1 MAAGLWTLSSSEP
14 GRFPA
19 HRPPLAPAPSAGEA
33 EDRVA
38 LRSVVLQA
46 EQGQIQI
53 HTENIF
59 PIIKKAV
66 YSGHEVFL
74 RELVSN
80 GVDAISKRRMAAMA
94 GDCSE
99 GPEGKISIRIDR
111 EAKTL
116 TISDNGIGMSA
127 DEVKRYINQVAFS
140 SAEDF
145 LEKYK
150 SESDAIIGHFGLGFY
165 SSFMVAKQV
174 ELVTL
179 SAREGSE
186 AVCWSCDGSP
196 SFNLEGAERSEPG
209 TDVVLHLM
217 EEELEYIEPA
227 RIKTLITTYCDFM
240 PVEVQLEGE
249 TVNKREAPWRKS
261 ARDLK
266 DEDYIELYRYLY
278 PFQGDPLLWVHLNT
292 DYPYNLQGILYF
304 PKFTGRADWEKG
316 EIRLYCNQVFVSDSI
331 KEVVP
336 RYLLPLRGVIDSPDI
351 PLNVSRSA
359 LQTDRRVRSIGGFVA
374 KKVGDRLKELHR
386 DDPKRYAE
394 IWESLAPFIKIGAME
409 DEKFADQVAELV
421 LFGTT
426 APAKEQPAGDQD
438 GDAWSDV
445 SKVIDPIPGEGGKA
459 YTTLSGYRARL
470 DAAHDKRILYCTDE
484 AAQAGALALWKSQ
497 GAEVLLADTFIDS
510 QFIPWLEY
518 RHEELKFQR
527 VDAELDDSLQ
537 EKDSELADAEGKD
550 ASEKLRELFKAALA
564 NDKVT
569 IQVQSLKGDTAPAA
583 LILLPE
589 QMRRINDMGAL
600 MEQRLPGLP
609 EHHVLLVN
617 RRHRLVEGLL
627 KLSAGSVITTPGA
640 GAAASPSQ
648 QLADDLGRHL
658 YEMARLA
665 VGGLEPNELA
675 GFQQRSAD
683 LMGRLMERGL

>member
-1 MAAGLWTLSSSEP
+1 M
-14 GRFPA
+14 GRGIWAIPRRVPA
-19 HRPPLAPAPSAGEA
+19 
-33 EDRVA
+33 
-38 LRSVVLQA
+38 VLQA

-99 GPEGKISIRIDR
+99 GSDGKIQIRLDR

-116 TISDNGIGMSA
+116 TISDNGIGMTA

-165 SSFMVAKQV
+165 SSFMVAAQV

-186 AVCWSCDGSP
+186 AVRWSCDGSP
-196 SFNLEGAERSEPG
+196 RFSLEAASRSEAG
-209 TDVVLHLM
+209 TDVILHLM

-261 ARDLK
+261 PRDLS
-266 DEDYIELYRYLY
+266 DQDYIELYRYLY

-304 PKFTGRADWEKG
+304 PKLTGRADWEKG
-316 EIRLYCNQVFVSDSI
+316 EIKLYCNQVFVSDSI

-386 DDPKRYAE
+386 DEPKRYAE

-409 DEKFADQVAELV
+409 DDKFADQVADLV

-426 APAKEQPAGDQD
+426 SPAT
-438 GDAWSDV
+438 DADSA
-445 SKVIDPIPGEGGKA
+445 DPIPAEGGKTF
-459 YTTLSGYRARL
+459 TTLSGYRSRL
-470 DAAHDKRILYCTDE
+470 DAANDKRILYCTDE
-484 AAQAGALALWKSQ
+484 AGQAGALALWKSQ

-527 VDAELDDSLQ
+527 VDAELDDTLQ
-537 EKDSELADAEGKD
+537 DKESELADAEGKD
-550 ASEKLRELFKAALA
+550 SSEKLRDLFKAALA
-564 NDKVT
+564 DDKVT
-569 IQVQSLKGDTAPAA
+569 IQVQALKGDNAPAA

-609 EHHVLLVN
+609 DHHVLLIN
-617 RRHRLVEGLL
+617 RRHKLVEGLL
-627 KLSAGSVITTPGA
+627 KLSAGSVIT
-640 GAAASPSQ
+640 GAAGGSPSQ
-648 QLADDLGRHL
+648 QLADDLSRHL

-665 VGGLEPNELA
+665 VGGLEPNQLA
-675 GFQQRSAD
+675 GFQQRSSD

>member
-1 MAAGLWTLSSSEP
+1 MT
-14 GRFPA
+14 
-19 HRPPLAPAPSAGEA
+19 
-33 EDRVA
+33 
-38 LRSVVLQA
+38 VL

-99 GPEGKISIRIDR
+99 GPEGTIAIRIDR

-116 TISDNGIGMSA
+116 TISDNGIGMTA

-150 SESDAIIGHFGLGFY
+150 SEGDAIIGHFGLGFY
-165 SSFMVAKQV
+165 SSFMVASRV
-174 ELVTL
+174 ELVSL
-179 SAREGSE
+179 SARPEAE
-186 AVCWSCDGSP
+186 AVRWSCDGSP
-196 SFNLEGAERSEPG
+196 NFSLEGAERSEPG
-209 TDVVLHLM
+209 TDVILHLM
-217 EEELEYIEPA
+217 EEELEYIEPS
-227 RIKTLITTYCDFM
+227 RIRTLITTYCDFL
-240 PVEVQLEGE
+240 PVAVQLDGE

-261 ARDLK
+261 PRELSD
-266 DEDYIELYRYLY
+266 DDYITLYRYLY

-304 PKFTGRADWEKG
+304 PRITGRADWEKG

-386 DDPKRYAE
+386 DEPARYAA
-394 IWESLAPFIKIGAME
+394 IWDSLAPFIKIGAME
-409 DEKFADQVAELV
+409 DEKFAEQVADLI
-421 LFGTT
+421 LYGTT
-426 APAKEQPAGDQD
+426 AAAAQPAE
-438 GDAWSDV
+438 DAEEATSL
-445 SKVIDPIPGEGGKA
+445 DPVATEGRT
-459 YTTLSGYRARL
+459 YTTLAGYRGRL
-470 DAAHDKRILYCTDE
+470 PADNATRILYCTDE
-484 AAQAGALALWKSQ
+484 AGQAGALALWKGQ
-497 GAEVLLADTFIDS
+497 GAEVLLADTLIDS
-510 QFIPWLEY
+510 QFIPWLEA
-518 RHEELKFQR
+518 RHGDLRFQR
-527 VDAELDDSLQ
+527 VDAELDDSLH
-537 EKDSELADAEGKD
+537 EPETDLADAEGKD
-550 ASEKLRELFKAALA
+550 SGEKLRDLFKTAL
-564 NDKVT
+564 NDEKIT
-569 IQVQSLKGDTAPAA
+569 IQVQSLKGEGSPAA

-589 QMRRINDMGAL
+589 QMRRLNDMGAL

-609 EHHVLLVN
+609 DHHVLLVN
-617 RRHRLVEGLL
+617 RRHPLVEGLL
-627 KLSAGSVITTPGA
+627 KLSSGAVITGA
-640 GAAASPSQ
+640 GGTSPSQ
-648 QLADDLGRHL
+648 QLAEDLSRHV

-665 VGGLEPNELA
+665 VGGLEPNQLA
-675 GFQQRSAD
+675 GFQQRSSD
-683 LMGRLMERGL
+683 LMGQLMQRGL

>member
-1 MAAGLWTLSSSEP
+1 M
-14 GRFPA
+14 
-19 HRPPLAPAPSAGEA
+19 
-33 EDRVA
+33 
-38 LRSVVLQA
+38 VLQA

-80 GVDAISKRRMAAMA
+80 GVDAISKRRMASMA

-116 TISDNGIGMSA
+116 TISDNGIGMTA

-150 SESDAIIGHFGLGFY
+150 QESDAIIGHFGLGFY

-174 ELVTL
+174 ELVTR
-179 SAREGSE
+179 SARGEAE
-186 AVCWSCDGSP
+186 AVRWSCDGSP
-196 SFNLEGAERSEPG
+196 NFSLEAAERSEPG
-209 TDVVLHLM
+209 TDVILHLM
-217 EEELEYIEPA
+217 EEEEEYIEPA
-227 RIKTLITTYCDFM
+227 RIRTLITTYCDFM

-261 ARDLK
+261 PRELT

-304 PKFTGRADWEKG
+304 PKSTGRADWEKG
-316 EIRLYCNQVFVSDSI
+316 EIKLYCNQVFVSDSI

-359 LQTDRRVRSIGGFVA
+359 LQTDRRVRSIGNFVA

-386 DDPKRYAE
+386 DEPKRYAE

-426 APAKEQPAGDQD
+426 AAAAEGDN
-438 GDAWSDV
+438 A
-445 SKVIDPIPGEGGKA
+445 DPIAAEAGKSF
-459 YTTLSGYRARL
+459 TTLGGYRSRL
-470 DAAHDKRILYCTDE
+470 SSDNDKRILYCTDE
-484 AAQAGALALWKSQ
+484 AGQAGALALWKSQ
-497 GAEVLLADTFIDS
+497 GAEVLLADTFIDT

-527 VDAELDDSLQ
+527 VDSELDDSLQ
-537 EKDSELADAEGKD
+537 EKESELSDAEGKD
-550 ASEKLRELFKAALA
+550 SSEKLRDLFKAALA

-569 IQVQSLKGDTAPAA
+569 IQVQALKGENAPAA

-589 QMRRINDMGAL
+589 QMRRMNDMGAL

-609 EHHVLLVN
+609 DHHVLLVN
-617 RRHRLVEGLL
+617 RKHRLVEGLI
-627 KLSAGSVITTPGA
+627 KLSAGSVLTGTGT
-640 GAAASPSQ
+640 SPSQ
-648 QLADDLGRHL
+648 ELADNLGRHL

-675 GFQQRSAD
+675 GFQQRSCD
-683 LMGRLMERGL
+683 LMGQLMERGL

>member
-1 MAAGLWTLSSSEP
+1 
-14 GRFPA
+14 
-19 HRPPLAPAPSAGEA
+19 
-33 EDRVA
+33 
-38 LRSVVLQA
+38 VVLQA

-80 GVDAISKRRMAAMA
+80 GVDAISKRRMASMA

-99 GPEGKISIRIDR
+99 GAEGKISIRIDR

-116 TISDNGIGMSA
+116 TISDNGIGMTA

-150 SESDAIIGHFGLGFY
+150 QESDAIIGHFGLGFY

-174 ELVTL
+174 ELVTR
-179 SAREGSE
+179 SARGESE
-186 AVCWSCDGSP
+186 AVRWSCDGSP
-196 SFNLEGAERSEPG
+196 NFSLEAAERSEPG
-209 TDVVLHLM
+209 TDVILHLM
-217 EEELEYIEPA
+217 EEEEEYIEPA
-227 RIKTLITTYCDFM
+227 RIRTLITTYCDFM

-261 ARDLK
+261 PRELS

-304 PKFTGRADWEKG
+304 PKSTGRADWEKG
-316 EIRLYCNQVFVSDSI
+316 EIKLYCNQVFVSDSI

-359 LQTDRRVRSIGGFVA
+359 LQTDRRVRSIGNFVA

-386 DDPKRYAE
+386 DEPKRYAE

-426 APAKEQPAGDQD
+426 AAAAEGDN
-438 GDAWSDV
+438 A
-445 SKVIDPIPGEGGKA
+445 DPIAAEGGKA
-459 YTTLSGYRARL
+459 FTTLGGYRSRL
-470 DAAHDKRILYCTDE
+470 GSDNDKRILYCTDE
-484 AAQAGALALWKSQ
+484 AGQAGALALWKSQ
-497 GAEVLLADTFIDS
+497 GAEVLLADTFIDT

-527 VDAELDDSLQ
+527 VDSELDDSLQ
-537 EKDSELADAEGKD
+537 EKDNEISDAEGKD
-550 ASEKLRELFKAALA
+550 SSEKLRDLFKAALS

-569 IQVQSLKGDTAPAA
+569 VQVQALKGENAPAA

-589 QMRRINDMGAL
+589 QMRRMNDMGAL

-609 EHHVLLVN
+609 DHHVLLVN
-617 RRHRLVEGLL
+617 RKHRLVEGLI
-627 KLSAGSVITTPGA
+627 KLSAGSVITGA
-640 GAAASPSQ
+640 GSSPSQ
-648 QLADDLGRHL
+648 ALADNLSRHL

-675 GFQQRSAD
+675 GFQQRSCD
-683 LMGRLMERGL
+683 LMGQLMERGL

>member
-1 MAAGLWTLSSSEP
+1 MNA
-14 GRFPA
+14 
-19 HRPPLAPAPSAGEA
+19 
-33 EDRVA
+33 
-38 LRSVVLQA
+38 VVLQA

-99 GPEGKISIRIDR
+99 GPEPKISIRIDR

-150 SESDAIIGHFGLGFY
+150 QEDDAIIGHFGLGFY

-179 SAREGSE
+179 SARDGSE
-186 AVCWSCDGSP
+186 AVRWSCDGSP
-196 SFNLEGAERSEPG
+196 NFSLEAAERSEPG
-209 TDVVLHLM
+209 TDVILHLM
-217 EEELEYIEPA
+217 EEEEEYIEPA
-227 RIKTLITTYCDFM
+227 RIRTLITTYCDFM

-261 ARDLK
+261 PRDLT
-266 DEDYIELYRYLY
+266 DSDYIELYRYLY

-304 PKFTGRADWEKG
+304 PKSTGRADWEKG
-316 EIRLYCNQVFVSDSI
+316 EIKLYCNNVFVSDSI

-374 KKVGDRLKELHR
+374 KKVADRLKQLHR
-386 DDPKRYAE
+386 DERYAE

-409 DEKFADQVAELV
+409 DDKFAEQVADLV

-426 APAKEQPAGDQD
+426 AASGD
-438 GDAWSDV
+438 GDSP
-445 SKVIDPIPGEGGKA
+445 DPIPGENNKA
-459 YTTLSGYRARL
+459 FTTLAGYRSRL
-470 DAAHDKRILYCTDE
+470 SADNDKRILYCTDE
-484 AAQAGALALWKSQ
+484 AGQAGALALWKGQ
-497 GAEVLLADTFIDS
+497 GAEVLLADTFIDT

-527 VDAELDDSLQ
+527 VDSELDDSLQ
-537 EKDSELADAEGKD
+537 EKESELADADGKD
-550 ASEKLRELFKAALA
+550 SSEKVRDLFKSALN

-569 IQVQSLKGDTAPAA
+569 IQVQALKGDNAPAA

-609 EHHVLLVN
+609 DHHVLLVN
-617 RRHRLVEGLL
+617 RKHRLVEGLL
-627 KLSAGSVITTPGA
+627 KLSAGSVITGGGA
-640 GAAASPSQ
+640 SSPSQ
-648 QLADDLGRHL
+648 QLADDLSRHV

-665 VGGLEPNELA
+665 VGGLEPNQLA
-675 GFQQRSAD
+675 GFQQRSCD
-683 LMGRLMERGL
+683 LMGQLMDRGL

>member
-1 MAAGLWTLSSSEP
+1 MP
-14 GRFPA
+14 
-19 HRPPLAPAPSAGEA
+19 
-33 EDRVA
+33 
-38 LRSVVLQA
+38 VLE

-80 GVDAISKRRMAAMA
+80 GVDAIAKRRMAAMG

-99 GPEGKISIRIDR
+99 GPEGAIQIRIDR
-111 EAKTL
+111 EARTL
-116 TISDNGIGMSA
+116 TISDNGIGMNA

-140 SAEDF
+140 SAEEF

-165 SSFMVAKQV
+165 SSFMVAREV

-186 AVCWSCDGSP
+186 AVRWTCDGSP
-196 SFNLEGAERSEPG
+196 SFKLEATERSEPG
-209 TDVVLHLM
+209 TDVILHLM
-217 EEELEYIEPA
+217 EEELEYLEPS
-227 RIKTLITTYCDFM
+227 RIRTLITTYCDFL
-240 PVEVQLEGE
+240 PVAVQLDGE
-249 TVNKREAPWRKS
+249 TVNKRQAPWRQS
-261 ARDLK
+261 PRDLS
-266 DEDYIELYRYLY
+266 DNDYIELYRYLY

-292 DYPYNLQGILYF
+292 DYPYTLQGILYF
-304 PKFTGRADWEKG
+304 PRITGRADWEKG

-386 DDPKRYAE
+386 DDPRRYAE
-394 IWESLAPFIKIGAME
+394 IWDSLAPFIKIGAME
-409 DEKFADQVAELV
+409 DDKFADQVAELI

-426 APAKEQPAGDQD
+426 APAQ
-438 GDAWSDV
+438 
-445 SKVIDPIPGEGGKA
+445 EGGEAELASPDPVACGDRA
-459 YTTLSGYRARL
+459 YTTLAGYRSRL
-470 DAAHDKRILYCTDE
+470 EAGKDTRILYCTDE

-497 GAEVLLADTFIDS
+497 GAEVLLADTLIDS
-510 QFIPWLEY
+510 QFIPWLEH
-518 RHEELKFQR
+518 RHGELKFQR

-537 EKDSELADAEGKD
+537 EKESELTDAEGKD
-550 ASEKLRELFKAALA
+550 AGEKLRELFRSALA
-564 NDKVT
+564 NDRITV
-569 IQVQSLKGDTAPAA
+569 QVQSLKGENAPAA

-589 QMRRINDMGAL
+589 QMRRLNDMGAL

-617 RRHRLVEGLL
+617 RRHPLVEGLRR
-627 KLSAGSVITTPGA
+627 LSEGSVLTAGGA
-640 GAAASPSQ
+640 VSPSQ
-648 QLADDLGRHL
+648 QLATELGRHL

-675 GFQQRSAD
+675 GFQQRSCD

>member
-1 MAAGLWTLSSSEP
+1 M
-14 GRFPA
+14 
-19 HRPPLAPAPSAGEA
+19 RP
-33 EDRVA
+33 
-38 LRSVVLQA
+38 VVLQA

-99 GPEGKISIRIDR
+99 GSEGQIRIRIDR

-116 TISDNGIGMSA
+116 TISDNGIGMTA

-150 SESDAIIGHFGLGFY
+150 QENDAIIGHFGLGFY

-186 AVCWSCDGSP
+186 AVRWSCDGSP
-196 SFNLEGAERSEPG
+196 NFSLEAGERSEAG
-209 TDVVLHLM
+209 TDVILHLM

-227 RIKTLITTYCDFM
+227 RIRTLITTYCDFM

-261 ARDLK
+261 PRDLT
-266 DEDYIELYRYLY
+266 DNDYIELYRYLY

-304 PKFTGRADWEKG
+304 PKSTGRADWEKG
-316 EIRLYCNQVFVSDSI
+316 EIKLYCNQVFVSDSI

-374 KKVGDRLKELHR
+374 KKVGDRLKDLHR

-409 DEKFADQVAELV
+409 DEKFADQVSELV
-421 LFGTT
+421 LFGST
-426 APAKEQPAGDQD
+426 ASAAD
-438 GDAWSDV
+438 GDSP
-445 SKVIDPIPGEGGKA
+445 DPIPGTEGMA
-459 YTTLSGYRARL
+459 YTTLGGYRSRL
-470 DAAHDKRILYCTDE
+470 DQTNDKRILYCTDE
-484 AAQAGALALWKSQ
+484 AGQAGALALWKSQ
-497 GAEVLLADTFIDS
+497 GAEVLLADTFIDT

-518 RHEELKFQR
+518 RHNELKFQR
-527 VDAELDDSLQ
+527 VDSELDDSLQ
-537 EKDSELADAEGKD
+537 DKDNELSDADGKDS
-550 ASEKLRELFKAALA
+550 SEKLRDLFKTALA

-569 IQVQSLKGDTAPAA
+569 IQVRALKGDQAPAA

-609 EHHVLLVN
+609 DHHVLLVN
-617 RRHRLVEGLL
+617 RRHALVEGLL
-627 KLSAGSVITTPGA
+627 KLSAGSVLTTA
-640 GAAASPSQ
+640 GQSPSQ
-648 QLADDLGRHL
+648 QLADDLSRHV

-665 VGGLEPNELA
+665 VGGLEPNQLA
-675 GFQQRSAD
+675 GFQQRSCD
-683 LMGRLMERGL
+683 LMGRLMQRGI

>member
-1 MAAGLWTLSSSEP
+1 MP
-14 GRFPA
+14 
-19 HRPPLAPAPSAGEA
+19 
-33 EDRVA
+33 
-38 LRSVVLQA
+38 VLQ

-94 GDCSE
+94 GDCGE
-99 GPEGKISIRIDR
+99 GPEGLISIRIDR

-116 TISDNGIGMSA
+116 TVSDNGIGMDA

-140 SAEDF
+140 SAEEF

-150 SESDAIIGHFGLGFY
+150 SENDAIIGHFGLGFY

-174 ELVTL
+174 ELVSL

-186 AVCWSCDGSP
+186 AVRWSCDGSP
-196 SFNLEGAERSEPG
+196 RFSLEAAERSEPG
-209 TDVVLHLM
+209 TDVILHLM
-217 EEELEYIEPA
+217 EEEIEYIEPS
-227 RIKTLITTYCDFM
+227 RIRTLITTYCDFL

-249 TVNKREAPWRKS
+249 TVNKRQAPWRAS
-261 ARDLK
+261 PRDLT
-266 DEDYIELYRYLY
+266 ENDYIELYRYLY

-292 DYPYNLQGILYF
+292 DYPYTLQGILYF
-304 PKFTGRADWEKG
+304 PRISGRADWEKG
-316 EIRLYCNQVFVSDSI
+316 EIKLYCNQVFVSDSI

-374 KKVGDRLKELHR
+374 KKVADRLRQLQREEPR
-386 DDPKRYAE
+386 RYAE

-409 DEKFADQVAELV
+409 DGKFADQVAELV

-426 APAKEQPAGDQD
+426 AAAMQAEPAEGE
-438 GDAWSDV
+438 SL
-445 SKVIDPIPGEGGKA
+445 DPIPGPDGKVF
-459 YTTLSGYRARL
+459 TTLAHYRSRL
-470 DAAHDKRILYCTDE
+470 AADHDKRILYCTDE
-484 AAQAGALALWKSQ
+484 AGQAGALALWKGQ
-497 GAEVLLADTFIDS
+497 GAEVLLADTLIDS
-510 QFIPWLEY
+510 QFIPWLES
-518 RHEELKFQR
+518 RHQELKFQR
-527 VDAELDDSLQ
+527 VDSELDESLQ
-537 EKDSELADAEGKD
+537 EQESEIADADGKDSAER
-550 ASEKLRELFKAALA
+550 LRELFRKALH

-569 IQVQSLKGDTAPAA
+569 LQVQSLKGEQAPAA

-589 QMRRINDMGAL
+589 QMRRINDIGAL

-609 EHHVLLVN
+609 DHHVLVIN
-617 RRHRLVEGLL
+617 RRHPLVAGLL
-627 KLSAGSVITTPGA
+627 RISSGAIFTTGGA
-640 GAAASPSQ
+640 ESPSE
-648 QLADDLGRHL
+648 QLAADLSRHL
-658 YEMARLA
+658 YDLARLA
-665 VGGLEPNELA
+665 VGGLEPNQLA
-675 GFQQRSAD
+675 GFQQRSSD
-683 LMGRLMERGL
+683 LLGRLMERMA

>member
-1 MAAGLWTLSSSEP
+1 M
-14 GRFPA
+14 
-19 HRPPLAPAPSAGEA
+19 
-33 EDRVA
+33 
-38 LRSVVLQA
+38 VLQA

-80 GVDAISKRRMAAMA
+80 GVDAISKRRMASMA

-116 TISDNGIGMSA
+116 TISDNGIGMTA

-150 SESDAIIGHFGLGFY
+150 QESDAIIGHFGLGFY

-174 ELVTL
+174 ELLTR
-179 SAREGSE
+179 SARGEAE
-186 AVCWSCDGSP
+186 AVRWSCDGSP
-196 SFNLEGAERSEPG
+196 NFSLEAAERSEPG
-209 TDVVLHLM
+209 TDVILHLM
-217 EEELEYIEPA
+217 EEEEEYIEPA
-227 RIKTLITTYCDFM
+227 RIRTLITTYCDFM
-240 PVEVQLEGE
+240 PVEVQMEGE

-261 ARDLK
+261 PRELT

-304 PKFTGRADWEKG
+304 PKSTGRADWEKG
-316 EIRLYCNQVFVSDSI
+316 EIKLYCNQVFVSDSI

-359 LQTDRRVRSIGGFVA
+359 LQTDRRVRSIGNFVA

-386 DDPKRYAE
+386 DEPKRYAE

-426 APAKEQPAGDQD
+426 AAAAEGDN
-438 GDAWSDV
+438 A
-445 SKVIDPIPGEGGKA
+445 DPIAAEAGKSF
-459 YTTLSGYRARL
+459 TTLGGYRSRL
-470 DAAHDKRILYCTDE
+470 SSDNDKRILYCTDE
-484 AAQAGALALWKSQ
+484 AGQAGALALWKSQ
-497 GAEVLLADTFIDS
+497 GAEVLLADTFIDT

-527 VDAELDDSLQ
+527 VDSELDDSLQ
-537 EKDSELADAEGKD
+537 EKESELSDAEGKD
-550 ASEKLRELFKAALA
+550 SSEKLRDLFKAALA

-569 IQVQSLKGDTAPAA
+569 IQVQALKGENAPAA

-589 QMRRINDMGAL
+589 QMRRMNDMGAL

-609 EHHVLLVN
+609 DHHVLLVN
-617 RRHRLVEGLL
+617 RKHRLVEGLI
-627 KLSAGSVITTPGA
+627 KLSAGSVLTGTGT
-640 GAAASPSQ
+640 SPSQ
-648 QLADDLGRHL
+648 ELADNLGRHL

-675 GFQQRSAD
+675 GFQQRSCD
-683 LMGRLMERGL
+683 LMGQLMERGL

>member
-1 MAAGLWTLSSSEP
+1 MLFHA
-14 GRFPA
+14 
-19 HRPPLAPAPSAGEA
+19 
-33 EDRVA
+33 
-38 LRSVVLQA
+38 VVLQA

-116 TISDNGIGMSA
+116 TISDNGIGMTA

-150 SESDAIIGHFGLGFY
+150 QESDAIIGHFGLGFY

-174 ELVTL
+174 ELVTR

-186 AVCWSCDGSP
+186 AVRWSCDGSP
-196 SFNLEGAERSEPG
+196 NFSLEAADRSEAG
-209 TDVVLHLM
+209 TDVILHLM
-217 EEELEYIEPA
+217 EEEEEYIEPA
-227 RIKTLITTYCDFM
+227 RIRTLITTYCDFM

-261 ARDLK
+261 PRDLT
-266 DEDYIELYRYLY
+266 DDDYIELYRYLY

-304 PKFTGRADWEKG
+304 PKASGRADWEKG
-316 EIRLYCNQVFVSDSI
+316 EIKLYCNQVFVSDSI

-374 KKVGDRLKELHR
+374 KKVGDRLKDLHR

-409 DEKFADQVAELV
+409 DDKFADQVSDLV

-426 APAKEQPAGDQD
+426 AGAAD
-438 GDAWSDV
+438 GESP
-445 SKVIDPIPGEGGKA
+445 DPIPGADGKA
-459 YTTLSGYRARL
+459 YTTLGGYRSRL
-470 DAAHDKRILYCTDE
+470 DAANDKRILYCTDE
-484 AAQAGALALWKSQ
+484 AGQAGALALWTGQ
-497 GAEVLLADTFIDS
+497 GAEVLLADTFIDT

-518 RHEELKFQR
+518 RHNELKFQR
-527 VDAELDDSLQ
+527 VDSELDASLQ
-537 EKDSELADAEGKD
+537 EKDTDLSDADGKD
-550 ASEKLRELFKAALA
+550 SSDKVRDLFKTALG

-569 IQVQSLKGDTAPAA
+569 IQVQALKGEQSPAA

-617 RRHRLVEGLL
+617 RRHPLVEGLL
-627 KLSAGSVITTPGA
+627 KLSAGSVITGS
-640 GAAASPSQ
+640 GSSPSQ
-648 QLADDLGRHL
+648 QLADDLSRHI

-665 VGGLEPNELA
+665 VGGLEPNQLA
-675 GFQQRSAD
+675 GFQQRSCD
-683 LMGRLMERGL
+683 LMGRLMERGI